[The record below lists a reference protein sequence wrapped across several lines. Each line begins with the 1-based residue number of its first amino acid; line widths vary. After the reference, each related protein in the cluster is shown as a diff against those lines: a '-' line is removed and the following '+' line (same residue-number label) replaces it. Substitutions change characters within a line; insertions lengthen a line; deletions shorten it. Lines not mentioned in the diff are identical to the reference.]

1 MDRRLFLSSLGATAT
16 AAFAGCGQTPPG
28 EDSREDRSRTPR
40 SSQQKETATLESRAT
55 TADPERQESATTE
68 SPELPL
74 PGDPIRTANGKLD
87 VQNVTGFVE
96 SESEGFDRDAKVYE
110 FETEPQASFGR
121 SEVRTDSTDSSV
133 SLEVS
138 ADHVGTGRAYGMATG
153 SFQTAW
159 EAPVSGQ
166 YRLSSTYTR
175 HASINYDYPDN
186 GDMSASFD
194 TALLATRHQEGE
206 VISKRI
212 HPELQHKNGTL
223 REEVAEWFIETGIAY
238 LITTTFSFGLIA
250 RVALKQIIGRL
261 IELNQNIGNDESA
274 IYDVS
279 HRIKPNRHDPPHLT
293 TDFEATEGEVFIFE
307 LTPTLS
313 FGFELENSWWY
324 QPTSVASADWKSFQI
339 ERIA

>member
-16 AAFAGCGQTPPG
+16 TAFAGCGQTPPD
-28 EDSREDRSRTPR
+28 EDSREDRSHTTP
-40 SSQQKETATLESRAT
+40 ESRAT
-55 TADPERQESATTE
+55 TAEPERQETATTG

-74 PGDPIRTANGKLD
+74 PGDPVRTANGALD

-96 SESEGFDRDAKVYE
+96 SKSEGFDRDAKVYE
-110 FETEPQASFGR
+110 FETDPQASFDR
-121 SEVRTDSTDSSV
+121 SEVRTDPTDGSV
-133 SLEVS
+133 NLEVS
-138 ADHVGTGRAYGMATG
+138 ADHVGTGRAYGIATG

-159 EAPVSGQ
+159 EAPVNGQ
-166 YRLSSTYTR
+166 YKLSSTYTR
-175 HASINYDYPDN
+175 HASINYDHPDN

-206 VISKRI
+206 VISERI
-212 HPELQHKNGTL
+212 HPELQHKNGNL
-223 REEVAEWFIETGIAY
+223 REEVAEWFIETGVTY
-238 LITTTFSFGLIA
+238 LITTTFGLGLIA
-250 RVALKQIIGRL
+250 RVALKQIIGSL
-261 IELNQNIGNDESA
+261 IELNQNTGNNESS

-279 HRIKPNRHDPPHLT
+279 HRIKPNRHDPTHLT
-293 TDFEATEGEVFIFE
+293 TDFEATEGDVFIFE

-324 QPTSVASADWKSFQI
+324 QPTSIASADWKSFQI